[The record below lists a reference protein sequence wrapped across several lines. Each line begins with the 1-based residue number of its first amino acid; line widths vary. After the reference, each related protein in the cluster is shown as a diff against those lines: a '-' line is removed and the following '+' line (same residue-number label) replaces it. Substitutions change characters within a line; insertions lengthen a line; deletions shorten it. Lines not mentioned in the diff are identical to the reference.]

1 MTCGREHYAR
11 KRLVMI
17 MTYSLEVF
25 TGGMNSY
32 RCKRAKINYEFVILA
47 RISPTFGAEKRELQ
61 PHAYI

>member
-25 TGGMNSY
+25 TDSY